1 MKFKEALHKLE
12 NDHGFKEWRK
22 KHPKDILAHG
32 FMMLEQTNLD
42 FWHIGYYD
50 ETADKITSF
59 EVTDKKVVA
68 NEPTDIFKRPEEKIM
83 GLTPETISVELADA
97 LDTSDQFQKKEYPNN
112 DPQKVIVILQHI
124 DNAQVYNI
132 TYISAALNTLTM
144 RVDARTGELVFHKL
158 MPLMEYKQS

>member
-1 MKFKEALHKLE
+1 MKFLEALEKLE
-12 NDHGFKEWRK
+12 NDHAFKEWRK
-22 KHPKDILAHG
+22 EHPKDILAHG

-68 NEPTDIFKRPEEKIM
+68 NE
-83 GLTPETISVELADA
+83 LADA

-124 DNAQVYNI
+124 DDVQVYNI